1 MNSPTDLR
9 ELLPEKRSGMPNA
22 SRGREKA
29 AMSTL
34 NPRAEINH
42 AVTVVPILALIM
54 TPMDW
59 VRVSRPAFTKLT
71 TMTVVADDD
80 WIRAVIKTPVRTPVT
95 LLVVMAVRIL
105 RKLSPA
111 NFCRPSLMIFIPYRN
126 KPKEPIRRRKSKNE

>member
-1 MNSPTDLR
+1 
-9 ELLPEKRSGMPNA
+9 
-22 SRGREKA
+22 
-29 AMSTL
+29 MSTL

-42 AVTVVPILALIM
+42 AVTVVPILAPIM

-105 RKLSPA
+105 RKLSPQISA
-111 NFCRPSLMIFIPYRN
+111 DLRS
-126 KPKEPIRRRKSKNE
+126 